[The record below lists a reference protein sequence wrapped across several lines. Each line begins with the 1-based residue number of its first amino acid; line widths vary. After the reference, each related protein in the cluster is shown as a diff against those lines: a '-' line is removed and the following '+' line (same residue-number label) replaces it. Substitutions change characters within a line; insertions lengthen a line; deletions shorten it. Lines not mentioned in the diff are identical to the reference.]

1 MLNDI
6 ITIKFLSQD
15 GIDINIQTTRNEIF
29 KNVLQ
34 KLQQKSNRD
43 PNLYTFFYNAN
54 LINENQIMSEI
65 NSTDSNFIISLVSQY
80 YPTNENSY
88 KKSQYIICP
97 KCQKNCVINFENY
110 KISLEEC
117 DNNHNTSNILFEE
130 FEKTQLI
137 NQSKIKCEECTKN
150 RTNIINNNF
159 YKCFTCNKNLC
170 PECKEKHIDS
180 HYIIDYDKINY
191 FCNEHK
197 NNQYEY
203 YCKNCH
209 KNLCSICKPNHKKH
223 NIVNIHNFNCQ
234 DRDDDKKNE
243 NVFNVFKNEIT
254 GIKNMLDVIINN
266 FEIYFKI
273 IKEIKD
279 KYDNNNMN
287 YQIYQNM
294 NNIANFNEDIIK
306 EMKNIIFEK
315 NIKDKL
321 YNLYKIYTKI
331 IKKDNIMD
339 ANIIND
345 KLYFEPNSNN
355 NEIEIKYIYINNN
368 EFIKL
373 FGEEFI
379 FNNKDKCVMKYKN
392 NYYNLQ
398 NNYDKSFFKKDDDN
412 DNFFTIKLQLSP
424 EVTDLSYMF
433 DNCSRLSELP
443 DIHKLRTE
451 KVTNMSYMFNNCSS
465 LSLCRG
471 ISNWNTSNVT
481 NMSNMFSGCNSLP
494 SLPNISKWNTT
505 NVKNMNFMFFNC
517 TKLTSFPE
525 INKWNTNNLKVA
537 ISMFGGCDEK
547 VSLPDISLW
556 KITPNQTPFKNDI
569 QENPNNYNL
578 FCDLMKNNEY
588 NNQFNFGNF
597 IPNNYSMNNINI
609 NMNMNNIN
617 KNNIDDN
624 NLNNNNMN
632 NINNINMNN
641 NDKNHNKN
649 ANNYNNS
656 LENRNHYLIDNNGIN
671 NMNPGPVSGD
681 IKKNN
686 INSNSNIPKKGNKSQ
701 GKNNNKKDNEK
712 KDTRKKSEYKNNDN
726 KTPQDNN
733 KNDFYEISG
742 IIPGIIKRTQTKK
755 ENQNSND
762 NKNFKYQS
770 TKTITRNKDK

>member
-1 MLNDI
+1 MLDDAI
-6 ITIKFLSQD
+6 EIMFKFQDYSFIK
-15 GIDINIQTTRNEIF
+15 IYTTRNEIF
-29 KNVLQ
+29 KNILE
-34 KLQQKSNRD
+34 KFKQKSNED
-43 PNLYTFFYNAN
+43 PKFFSFYYGAKQ
-54 LINENQIMSEI
+54 INENQTIAEI
-65 NSTDSNFIISLVSQY
+65 NNNDKNFTILAISEY
-80 YPTNENSY
+80 NKTNENSY
-88 KKSQYIICP
+88 KKSKNIICP
-97 KCQKNCVINFENY
+97 KCQKHCIINFENY

-117 DNNHNTSNILFEE
+117 DNNHYTSNILFEE

-137 NQSKIKCEECTKN
+137 NQSKIKCEECPKN

-170 PECKEKHIDS
+170 PECKEKHINS

-203 YCKNCH
+203 YCKDCH
-209 KNLCSICKPNHKKH
+209 KNLCSICRSNHKKH
-223 NIVNIHNFNCQ
+223 NIINIHNFNCQ
-234 DRDDDKKNE
+234 DRDDDQKNE

-294 NNIANFNEDIIK
+294 NNITNFNNDIIK

-315 NIKDKL
+315 NINDKL

-339 ANIIND
+339 ANTIND
-345 KLYFEPNSNN
+345 KLYFDSNN
-355 NEIEIKYIYINNN
+355 NEIEIKYIYKNKNK
-368 EFIKL
+368 FIKL

-392 NYYNLQ
+392 NQYNLQ
-398 NNYDKSFFKKDDDN
+398 NNYDKSLLKIDDDN
-412 DNFFTIKLQLSP
+412 FTIKLQLSP

-433 DNCSRLSELP
+433 DNCSQLIELP

-451 KVTNMSYMFNNCSS
+451 KVANMSYMFNNCTS
-465 LSLCRG
+465 LSFCKG

-494 SLPNISKWNTT
+494 SLPDISKWNTT

-517 TKLTSFPE
+517 KSLTSFPE

-556 KITPNQTPFKNDI
+556 KISPAQTPFKNDI

-578 FCDLMKNNEY
+578 FFDLMKNNEY

-597 IPNNYSMNNINI
+597 LPNNCNMNNI

-632 NINNINMNN
+632 NKNNINMNN

-649 ANNYNNS
+649 SNNYNNP
-656 LENRNHYLIDNNGIN
+656 LENSNNYLIDNNGIN

-681 IKKNN
+681 IKIKINN
-686 INSNSNIPKKGNKSQ
+686 SISNIPKKEIKSQ

-712 KDTRKKSEYKNNDN
+712 KNSRKKSENKNNNN
-726 KTPQDNN
+726 KIPLQDNN

-742 IIPGIIKRTQTKK
+742 IIPGIKRTQTIK